1 MSSVITKDS
10 FKVAVRQ
17 GTSSGEPIRMVTVG
31 LGREMATAVER
42 FAESTCAIQIQE
54 HLADYA
60 AEDGSVPDWSG
71 NAQPDICLIDFDR
84 DRQGAVSLAERIH
97 SEAPLIAIFAIS
109 SQSQPDLIVQAMRSG
124 SREYLLKPLDPE
136 QLLQAVAR
144 VSGSRKQQKK
154 ETGNGQVFAFIGA
167 KGGSGVTTLVT
178 QMGALLAKTQGKKTL
193 ILDLHPEFGDA
204 ALYLGLRKF
213 HYHSFELLQNTDRLD
228 NELLQSFVLHHPSGV
243 DVVPAP
249 QGAQSIRDLPSDAT
263 SQLLDFLRARYDF
276 ILVDLPPGLSEC
288 NLELVRCCDFLHLI
302 TVAEISAIR
311 NVVHHADY
319 CSRNHVPED
328 KVRVILN
335 RYQKRSSIT
344 ESEIEKVIR
353 NKIFWKVPNQYSH
366 VMKTIHTGDPVG
378 NISNSD
384 VTRNLQNW
392 ANTFVHKQDPAE
404 QKREGQGIL
413 GLFSR

>member
-10 FKVAVRQ
+10 LEVAVRRA
-17 GTSSGEPIRMVTVG
+17 TSSGEPIRMVTVG
-31 LGREMATAVER
+31 LGREMATAVEL
-42 FAESTCAIQIQE
+42 FAESTCAIRIQE
-54 HLADYA
+54 HLSDYA
-60 AEDGSVPDWSG
+60 AEDGPAPDWIG
-71 NAQPDICLIDFDR
+71 NLQPDICLIDFDR
-84 DRQGAVSLAERIH
+84 DRQSAVALAEKIH

-144 VSGSRKQQKK
+144 VSGSRKQKK

-178 QMGALLAKTQGKKTL
+178 QIGALLAKTQGKKTL

-228 NELLQSFVLHHPSGV
+228 NELLQSFLLHHPSGV

-249 QGAQSIRDLPSDAT
+249 QGAQSIRDFSSDAT

-288 NLELVRCCDFLHLI
+288 NLELVRSCDFLHLI

-319 CSRNHVPED
+319 FSRNNVPAD

-335 RYQKRSSIT
+335 RHQKRSSIT
-344 ESEIEKVIR
+344 EDEIEKAIR
-353 NKIFWKVPNQYSH
+353 NKIFWKVPNHYPH

-392 ANTFVHKQDPAE
+392 VNTFVQKQDPAE
-404 QKREGQGIL
+404 QKRESQGIL

>member
-1 MSSVITKDS
+1 MSSVTANDPV
-10 FKVAVRQ
+10 KVATRRA
-17 GTSSGEPIRMVTVG
+17 SSSAEPLSMVTVC
-31 LGREMATAVER
+31 LGREMATAVEL
-42 FAESTCAIQIQE
+42 FAESTCTIRIQE
-54 HLADYA
+54 HLADYG
-60 AEDGSVPDWSG
+60 AEDASVLDWIG
-71 NAQPDICLIDFDR
+71 NPQPDICLLDFDR
-84 DRQGAVSLAERIH
+84 DRRSAVLVAEKIH
-97 SEAPLIAIFAIS
+97 AEAPLTAIFAVS
-109 SQSQPDLIVQAMRSG
+109 SQSQPDLIIQAMRSG

-144 VSGSRKQQKK
+144 VGGRRKEKK
-154 ETGNGQVFAFIGA
+154 ETGNGQVLAFIGA

-178 QMGALLAKTQGKKTL
+178 QAGALLAKTQGKKAL
-193 ILDLHPEFGDA
+193 ILDLHPDFGDA

-249 QGAQSIRDLPSDAT
+249 QGMESTRDVPSGAT
-263 SQLLDFLRARYDF
+263 SQLLEFLRARYDF

-288 NLELVRCCDFLHLI
+288 NLELVRFCDYLHLI
-302 TVAEISAIR
+302 TVAEVSAIR

-319 CSRNHVPED
+319 FSRNNVPED

-335 RYQKRSSIT
+335 RYHKRSSIT
-344 ESEIEKVIR
+344 EGEIEKAIR
-353 NKIFWKVPNQYSH
+353 HKIFWKVPNQYSH

-378 NISNSD
+378 DISNSD
-384 VTRNLQNW
+384 VTRNLQSWVNSF
-392 ANTFVHKQDPAE
+392 AQKHDAEE
-404 QKREGQGIL
+404 QKRESQGIL